1 MQNEIRAAADVPTL
15 FATLGG
21 KKGDE
26 LSENK
31 IRAAKWQKRPHH
43 ALIVAGRV
51 KKRNLRQESDT
62 MRLPL
67 QSLLTDVQVKKR
79 NLRKESDT
87 EQNKIAAESV

>member
-1 MQNEIRAAADVPTL
+1 MTKIRVQNEIRAAADVPTL

-31 IRAAKWQKRPHH
+31 NRAAKWQKRPHH

-51 KKRNLRQESDT
+51 KKRNLR
-62 MRLPL
+62 
-67 QSLLTDVQVKKR
+67 
-79 NLRKESDT
+79 KESDT
-87 EQNKIAAESV
+87 PTTKNKTINKIINES